1 MCPLNPRPRRVPRPE
16 LFGRLLATGSLK
28 CLVMLPRLQPDDPR
42 LLRRPRA
49 LRPRRTR
56 RAILPR
62 EPRLENHTVLGI
74 RVREPGDALLTRRAS
89 HHLPVPVHHEAPLV
103 EPLAGAGLPTGILGY
118 RTDDSHAIL
127 ALALDQDMSIGI
139 TFIDQVLTWQ
149 QVALLL

>member
-1 MCPLNPRPRRVPRPE
+1 MRPLNPRPRRVPRPE
-16 LFGRLLATGSLK
+16 LFGRLLATGSLE
-28 CLVMLPRLQPDDPR
+28 CLVMLTRLQSDDPR
-42 LLRRPRA
+42 LPLRLRA
-49 LRPRRTR
+49 PRPRRTR
-56 RAILPR
+56 RAIRAR

-74 RVREPGDALLTRRAS
+74 RVRQPGDALFARRAS
-89 HHLPVPVHHEAPLV
+89 HHLPLPIYHEAPLV
-103 EPLAGAGLPTGILGY
+103 EAFAGAGLPTGILGY